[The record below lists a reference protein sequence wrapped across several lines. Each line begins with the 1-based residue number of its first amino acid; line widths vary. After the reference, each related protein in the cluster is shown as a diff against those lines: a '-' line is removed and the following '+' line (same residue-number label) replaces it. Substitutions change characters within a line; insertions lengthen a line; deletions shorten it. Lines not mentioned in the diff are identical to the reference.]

1 MDGSEMEGER
11 SMTQALVATG
21 RGVLELA
28 STPTPVIGPGQLL
41 VRTRVSAVSSGTERR
56 MLYGYRGREDRGHPG
71 WPQVG
76 AFGYLAAGDVVE
88 VGRDV
93 AGFAIGDRVACGR
106 TWGAHREMLDVNAE
120 SATKIPDELS
130 YRDAACAYWA
140 VPPRCGILAADP
152 APDAAV
158 AIVGLGPLGLCGI
171 EQLGPSARPVLGI
184 DPLAPRRKLAEQR
197 GAHTATPD
205 EAVEAAT
212 LDALIGGPPAAVIE
226 CSGTQAGLELAL
238 EIVRPMGRVALVGSL
253 PPLDDFDL
261 FWPLQ
266 IKGTHI
272 VPIHRPSADS
282 PQSGG
287 ASSPRALHLPSVLEE
302 IIDGRLRVDDLCSW
316 VVDPADAQAALDLL
330 HAHPALGV
338 GMAIAWDRSLVEH
351 HDELT
356 TALAQ
361 AS

>member
-1 MDGSEMEGER
+1 
-11 SMTQALVATG
+11 MTEQALVATG
-21 RGVLELA
+21 RGALEL
-28 STPTPVIGPGQLL
+28 TTVPVPTIRPDQLL
-41 VRTRVSAVSSGTERR
+41 VKTRVSAVSSGTERR
-56 MLYGYRGREDRGHPG
+56 MLYGTRGREDRGHPG

-93 AGFAIGDRVACGR
+93 TGFTVGDRVACGR
-106 TWGAHREMLDVNAE
+106 TWGAHRAMLDVNAE
-120 SATKIPDELS
+120 SATRIPEGLS

-152 APDAAV
+152 EPGAAV
-158 AIVGLGPLGLCGI
+158 AIVGLGPLGLCGV
-171 EQLGPSARPVLGI
+171 EQLDPSARPVLGI
-184 DPLAPRRKLAEQR
+184 DPLAPRRELAAQR
-197 GAHTATPD
+197 GAHVVTPD
-205 EAVEAAT
+205 QAADIAT
-212 LDALIGGPPAAVIE
+212 IDALIGGPPVAVIE

-287 ASSPRALHLPSVLEE
+287 SSSPRALHLPSVLDE
-302 IIDGRLRVDDLCSW
+302 IVDGRLRVDDLCSW
-316 VVDPADAQAALDLL
+316 VVDPNDAPAAVELL
-330 HAHPALGV
+330 HAHPNLGV
-338 GMAIAWDRSLVEH
+338 GMAIAWDPSLVEH
-351 HDELT
+351 HDEFT